1 MRTSGGG
8 GAFDEQTLRSIWRAL
23 GSYIAKQL
31 TNGKGVIV
39 PRFGTF
45 TFTAAEV
52 NLAVSSVLRH
62 SLIGRHLR
70 WAL

>member
-1 MRTSGGG
+1 MPGTNGS
-8 GAFDEQTLRSIWRAL
+8 DEQAMRSIWRAL

-31 TNGKGVIV
+31 VNGKGVTI

-52 NLAVSSVLRH
+52 NLTVSCVAN
-62 SLIGRHLR
+62 G
-70 WAL
+70 